1 MTAGSAVRQRAAGS
15 EPVRERSGG
24 PRRMRLRVGRV
35 GLRVIIGLVILVPL
49 FPLYWLVISALKQP
63 SEFLR
68 VPPTWYPQH
77 PTFGVFGQV
86 FKAVPFA
93 QSFLNS
99 FIIAGTAT
107 IAVLVTSVMAGYVF
121 AKYRFRGRDALFW
134 TVVATMFV
142 PPIVTLV
149 PLYWLVSSMGLSDS
163 YAGVLLPW
171 LANAFGIFLMR
182 QFITEVPDEL
192 LEAAR
197 IDGAG
202 ELRILVRIVMP
213 ELTPATVTLG
223 VFAFVYY
230 WNNFLWPLTILHNAS
245 QFPIVL
251 SLAQL
256 LSFSMAVKY
265 QNVVLAGAL
274 IASLPTLIVFLFAQ
288 RVFVQGISRTGV
300 RG

>member
-1 MTAGSAVRQRAAGS
+1 MTAGHATRELHAGRSRLGGRGRLSISRLAVRVA
-15 EPVRERSGG
+15 
-24 PRRMRLRVGRV
+24 
-35 GLRVIIGLVILVPL
+35 IGLAILLPL
-49 FPLYWLVISALKQP
+49 FPLYWLVISALKDP
-63 SEFLR
+63 AEFLQA
-68 VPPTWYPQH
+68 PPTWFPEH

-86 FKAVPFA
+86 FKAVPFG

-99 FIIAGTAT
+99 VIIAGTAT
-107 IAVLVTSVMAGYVF
+107 VCVLVTSVMAGYVF
-121 AKYRFRGRDALFW
+121 AKYRFRGRDTLFW

-163 YAGVLLPW
+163 YVGVLLPW

-192 LEAAR
+192 IDAAR
-197 IDGAG
+197 VDGAG
-202 ELRILVRIVMP
+202 ELRILVRIVTP
-213 ELTPATVTLG
+213 ELTPALVTLG

-230 WNNFLWPLTILHNAS
+230 WNNFLWPLTILHNTS

-288 RVFVQGISRTGV
+288 RVFVQGISRSGV

>member
-1 MTAGSAVRQRAAGS
+1 MSQTAVR
-15 EPVRERSGG
+15 V
-24 PRRMRLRVGRV
+24 
-35 GLRVIIGLVILVPL
+35 VISLVILLPL
-49 FPLYWLVISALKQP
+49 FPLYWLVISALKDP
-63 SEFLR
+63 AEFLQT
-68 VPPTWYPQH
+68 PPTWFPHH

-86 FKAVPFA
+86 FKAVPFG

-99 FIIAGTAT
+99 LLISGTAT
-107 IAVLVTSVMAGYVF
+107 VCVLITSVMAGYVF
-121 AKYRFRGRDALFW
+121 AKYHFRGRDTLFW

-192 LEAAR
+192 IDAAR
-197 IDGAG
+197 VDGAG
-202 ELRILVRIVMP
+202 ELRILVRIVIP
-213 ELTPATVTLG
+213 ELTPALVTLG

-230 WNNFLWPLTILHNAS
+230 WNNFLWPLTILHNTS

-288 RVFVQGISRTGV
+288 RVFVQGISRSGV